1 MFEEHNE
8 KLAGRA
14 DNVLEFLK
22 RGENVRI
29 RTIKFRGDAPEG
41 EAPFEFPREMFD
53 GTKKEV
59 AERTARIIRE
69 KKVGG

>member
-1 MFEEHNE
+1 MFEEHNRR
-8 KLAGRA
+8 LAERA

-22 RGENVRI
+22 KGEKVYI
-29 RTIKFRGDAPEG
+29 RTLMFKGRAPE
-41 EAPFEFPREMFD
+41 EVPFEFPREMFE

-69 KKVGG
+69 KKAHG